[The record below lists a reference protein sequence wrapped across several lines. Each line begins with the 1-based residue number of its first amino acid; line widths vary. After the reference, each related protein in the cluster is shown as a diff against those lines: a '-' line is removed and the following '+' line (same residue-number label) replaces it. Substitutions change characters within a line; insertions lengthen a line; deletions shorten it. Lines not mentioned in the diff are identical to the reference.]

1 MRSLHTLEASLAQEQ
16 MPGSSLSCLEQKV
29 DQRKLSWRAKDAMI
43 LRKDSKC
50 EHRQPVLDACTFQN
64 LERLSLL

>member
-1 MRSLHTLEASLAQEQ
+1 MRSLRTLEASLAQEQ
-16 MPGSSLSCLEQKV
+16 MPGSSLPCLEKKV

-50 EHRQPVLDACTFQN
+50 EHSQPVLDACTFQN
-64 LERLSLL
+64 FVRLG